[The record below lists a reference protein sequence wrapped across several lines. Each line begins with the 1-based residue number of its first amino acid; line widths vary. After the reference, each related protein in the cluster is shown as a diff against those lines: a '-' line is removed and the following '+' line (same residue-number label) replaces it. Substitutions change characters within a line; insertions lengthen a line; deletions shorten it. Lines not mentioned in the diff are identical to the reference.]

1 MKYGNSLTH
10 SHMHT
15 RTYAYIH
22 TYTRKHTQA
31 SPKRSVKFHTYAMA
45 SWRCVSACLSLPLCP
60 CLTFCLFFSLSAHKH
75 WHLAQTDNARVW
87 VRVCVSAHKSR
98 QCFLPRNFS
107 QVLRCLCSL
116 ALTLLLPPTLL
127 SFWHPFGQFYC
138 RNTDDADVL
147 SVSRQI
153 PQAAFYLFMSRE
165 LEIKTEN
172 GQG

>member
-45 SWRCVSACLSLPLCP
+45 SWRCVSVCLSLPLCP

-87 VRVCVSAHKSR
+87 VRVCMSAHKSR

-116 ALTLLLPPTLL
+116 ALALLLPPHASLFLTLL
-127 SFWHPFGQFYC
+127 SGIPLASFIVVILMMPMSLVC
-138 RNTDDADVL
+138 RAK
-147 SVSRQI
+147 
-153 PQAAFYLFMSRE
+153 YLRRHFIYLCPE
-165 LEIKTEN
+165 K
-172 GQG
+172 